1 MRKGFLILLALTVT
15 ALLAPA
21 TQADE
26 LSDSLAKAQALYAQ
40 GKYTEAIAELNFAI
54 AQIQT
59 KQMEQYE
66 TLFPVALPTWTADKI
81 ESQAGMA
88 IMGGGISLSR
98 YYHNEAGANVSV
110 SIVSDSPMMSGMLMA
125 MGNPLMLGGKKVVT
139 IKGEKAVDDWD
150 NDSKS
155 GKLQLI
161 VDSRVLITIDG
172 NSLEKK
178 EDLLAYANAIDF
190 AKLRAILKR

>member
-1 MRKGFLILLALTVT
+1 MRKGFLILLAFTVT
-15 ALLAPA
+15 ALLAPP

-54 AQIQT
+54 AQIQS

-66 TLFPVALPTWTADKI
+66 TLFPVPLATWTADKI

-88 IMGGGISLSR
+88 MMGGISLSR
-98 YYHNEAGANVSV
+98 YYHNEAGASV
-110 SIVSDSPMMSGMLMA
+110 TLSIVSDSPMMSGMLMA
-125 MGNPLMLGGKKVVT
+125 MGNPLMLGGKKVVS

-155 GKLQLI
+155 GKLQII

-190 AKLRAILKR
+190 AKLRSFLKR

>member
-1 MRKGFLILLALTVT
+1 MRKFFLILLAFTVT
-15 ALLAPA
+15 ALLALPA
-21 TQADE
+21 QADE

-40 GKYTEAIAELNFAI
+40 GKYTEAITELNFAI
-54 AQIQT
+54 AQIQS

-66 TLFPVALPTWTADKI
+66 TLFPVPLANWTADKI

-88 IMGGGISLSR
+88 IMGGISLSR
-98 YYHNEAGANVSV
+98 YYHNEAGANVTL
-110 SIVSDSPMMSGMLMA
+110 SIVSDSPLMSGMLMA
-125 MGNPLMLGGKKVVT
+125 MGNPLMLGGKKVVS

-150 NDSKS
+150 NDSKA
-155 GKLQLI
+155 GKLQII

-190 AKLRAILKR
+190 VKLRAILKR